1 MKIASGFFKF
11 IAYAL
16 MVIFIIFMP
25 LSLFARS
32 VGQSLYDPAKFL
44 EMVKEDVL
52 NAEIMANFVEE
63 FILENVEF
71 QQNQGDNLFANVL
84 LQGVLNLDHD
94 DWVTIV
100 NFVTPPEIISGAF
113 DQVLDSYYR
122 WIDGRNSMPLI
133 QVDLIPWKNSIAD
146 NTIPILEIIMRDIRA
161 CNPDEIE
168 LYNRIRYSG
177 NYDEIPPC
185 RPPEPNYSWILETG
199 ASEAPE
205 FLTTLPDQ
213 LDNSRALSLS
223 TRDPD
228 EFKQSYLRLVSV
240 MRAGW
245 IILAILFII
254 AIPLGAR
261 SIPDIFKWI
270 GWPLMIAGIWGL
282 LISILLMFFTEGIMA
297 LIGGLALGSAPP
309 VVLNQFET
317 MGVALVKF
325 FQRPLMVQSAA
336 IFGLGCVSLL
346 IGFML
351 GRNQPRKITSSPQPA
366 PVPPKTAVKEDNDDT
381 PTGMFG

>member
-1 MKIASGFFKF
+1 MKIVSGFFKF

-16 MVIFIIFMP
+16 MVIFIIFLP
-25 LSLFARS
+25 PSLFARS
-32 VGQSLYDPAKFL
+32 VGQSLYNPADFL

-52 NAEIMANFVEE
+52 NVEIMANSVEE
-63 FILENVEF
+63 FILENLEF
-71 QQNQGDNLFANVL
+71 QQTQGDNLFANVL

-94 DWVTIV
+94 DWVSIV
-100 NFVTPPEIISGAF
+100 NLVTPPEVISGAF

-122 WIDGRNSMPLI
+122 WIDGRSSTPLI
-133 QVDLIPWKNSIAD
+133 QVDLIPWKDSIAA

-161 CNPDEIE
+161 CSPDEIE

-177 NYDEIPPC
+177 NYSEIPPC

-270 GWPLMIAGIWGL
+270 GWPLLIASIWGL
-282 LISILLMFFTEGIMA
+282 LISILLMFFTEGILA
-297 LIGGLALGSAPP
+297 LIGGLTLGSAPTA
-309 VVLNQFET
+309 VLNQFESIG
-317 MGVALVKF
+317 GVLVQF
-325 FQRPLMVQSAA
+325 FQRPLMVQSAV

-351 GRNQPRKITSSPQPA
+351 GRKQPEKITSSLQPP
-366 PVPPKTAVKEDNDDT
+366 PVPPQNPDMEDDDNA

>member
-1 MKIASGFFKF
+1 MKIVSGFIKF

-71 QQNQGDNLFANVL
+71 QQNQEDNLFANVL

-94 DWVTIV
+94 DWVTVV
-100 NFVTPPEIISGAF
+100 NLVTPPEIISMAF

-122 WIDGRNSMPLI
+122 WIDGRNSLPLI
-133 QVDLIPWKNSIAD
+133 QVDLIPWKNSIAA

-161 CNPDEIE
+161 CSPDEIE

-177 NYDEIPPC
+177 NYEDIPPC

-228 EFKQSYLRLVSV
+228 EAKQSYLRLVSV

-270 GWPLMIAGIWGL
+270 GWPLLIAGIWGL

-297 LIGGLALGSAPP
+297 LIGGL
-309 VVLNQFET
+309 T
-317 MGVALVKF
+317 T
-325 FQRPLMVQSAA
+325 RW
-336 IFGLGCVSLL
+336 
-346 IGFML
+346 
-351 GRNQPRKITSSPQPA
+351 
-366 PVPPKTAVKEDNDDT
+366 
-381 PTGMFG
+381 